1 MKLFENN
8 QTVKVGIFIFIGL
21 LILMVTIFTLGGQKK
36 TFAKTFVVNA
46 YFKDVSGL
54 QSGGNIWL
62 SGVKIG
68 TVKKIS
74 FQSDFQVQVTMNI
87 ENDAREY
94 IHKDSKAKIGSD
106 GLIGNK
112 IIIIYGGTPAA
123 GHIEEDDVLSV
134 ENGLSTED
142 MLATLQVS
150 NKNFE
155 AITTDFKSISKKIDS
170 GEGTLGALLNDPT
183 IAVKLNE
190 TMIDLQLTVANL
202 KVVSENSKYVI
213 SNFQEFSSKINKPG
227 NSINDL
233 VADTLMYSSINKS
246 LTELRKAAG
255 SVNQFAAN
263 LSTASDKL
271 NDKDNAVG
279 LLLNDPASAA
289 SMKNTLKNLETSSYK
304 LDEDLEAL
312 QHNFLLRRYFK
323 KKEKGKLD

>member
-1 MKLFENN
+1 MKSSESNH
-8 QTVKVGIFIFIGL
+8 TVKVGIFIFIGL

-36 TFAKTFVVNA
+36 TFARTFVVNA
-46 YFKDVSGL
+46 FFKDVSGL

-74 FQSDFQVQVTMNI
+74 FQSDFQVKVTMHI
-87 ENDAREY
+87 ETEAQKY

-112 IIIIYGGTPAA
+112 IIIIYGGTPTT
-123 GHIEEDDVLSV
+123 GPIEEEEELAV

-150 NKNFE
+150 NKNLE

-170 GEGTLGALLNDPT
+170 GEGTLGSLLNDPA
-183 IAVKLNE
+183 IAIKLNE
-190 TMIDLQLTVANL
+190 TMVELQSTVANL
-202 KVVSENSKYVI
+202 KVVSENSKRVV
-213 SNFQEFSSKINKPG
+213 SNVEEFSGKLNKPG
-227 NSINDL
+227 NAINDF
-233 VADTLMYSSINKS
+233 VADTLMYASVNKS
-246 LTELRKAAG
+246 LNELQKATGFVNKFAG
-255 SVNQFAAN
+255 N
-263 LSTASDKL
+263 LSTASERL

-289 SMKNTLKNLETSSYK
+289 SMKNTLKNLEYSSAK
-304 LDEDLEAL
+304 LDENLEAL